1 MSHPFFADLQNY
13 PQFQSVCRT
22 DILSFPEAWTP
33 VNQPKAIVL
42 GADPTNDGVAGKRG
56 LIELDYA
63 FGIGH
68 KHENSFWGTQK
79 RNLTAIG
86 LKKEEVYVQNI
97 CRNYFKDQT
106 AKNKHWESVAD
117 LWIPYLK
124 EELSVIPSQVPVL
137 ATAETIMKFLVRN
150 VPEPKIIY
158 QWAKP
163 FNFYSKRLEREVLPF
178 YRHPQYSLVKNSYA
192 YKQYLVDRF
201 KTAPAK

>member
-1 MSHPFFADLQNY
+1 MNHPFFADLQNH
-13 PQFQSVCRT
+13 PQLQPVCRT
-22 DILSFPEAWTP
+22 DNTSLPEAWTP
-33 VNQPKAIVL
+33 VKDAKAIVL

-68 KHENSFWGTQK
+68 KHENSFWGAQK

-106 AKNKHWESVAD
+106 AKNKHWETVAD

-124 EELSVIPSQVPVL
+124 EELSIIPSHVPVL
-137 ATAETIMKFLVRN
+137 ATAETIMKFLVGN

-158 QWAKP
+158 QWEKP
-163 FNFYSKRLEREVLPF
+163 FSFYSKKLEREVLPF
-178 YRHPQYSLVKNSYA
+178 YRHPQYSLVKPTYP

-201 KTAPAK
+201 KTVATK